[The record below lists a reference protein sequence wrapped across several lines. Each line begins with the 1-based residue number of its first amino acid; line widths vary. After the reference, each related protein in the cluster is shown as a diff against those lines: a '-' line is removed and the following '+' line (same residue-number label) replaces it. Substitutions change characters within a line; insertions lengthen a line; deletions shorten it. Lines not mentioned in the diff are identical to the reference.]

1 MQRSESVEIVSD
13 LLYQAMFT
21 VTRNGYSP
29 KEVDA
34 FIEELKDEC
43 RIWNQNYLE
52 LQRELQE
59 IKERTRNGRDT
70 GSKTGD

>member
-1 MQRSESVEIVSD
+1 MQQSGSVEILSD

-21 VTRNGYSP
+21 VTKNGYSP

-43 RIWNQNYLE
+43 RIWNRNYLE

-59 IKERTRNGRDT
+59 IKEGTQNGRDA
-70 GSKTGD
+70 GPKTGD